1 MAQPHLAIADAD
13 RVHEYVFSPREL
25 KLIRGGSSLQKELN
39 QVTLRILAIEKGAD
53 KILTCNGGTV
63 LATFLDEDSVR
74 DFCRAAE
81 ILFLRETHVATV
93 TTAFTP
99 YTDDTFAED
108 RERLIFSKLE
118 YNKRSV
124 RRPAFQAAHPWF
136 AICGACGLYPAVEE
150 ERDDF
155 LCAACRKRRE
165 YSDRNDDAPPDLGAL
180 GELSNPEN
188 YLAVVYIDIDR
199 LGRFLG
205 NQIKTKEDC
214 ETWSTAIDEAVRQS
228 VGGACQ
234 SLQRDGDFAPYEVLL
249 AGGDDALVA
258 LPASFVFDFLAAFR
272 QRFQEHRRKHGL
284 PPYSIGLVIAHSHFP
299 IAEFVSLA
307 EDLLRSAKSVHDS
320 DSIHYAV
327 LTASLADRLSV
338 RGSQSADGLR
348 RTGNPYRLPRFLEL
362 TTQLREMKGME
373 APASKIRDLYR
384 ISHQP
389 QLHAEVEYAHL
400 LTRLEARHAA
410 ALRTSLGGD
419 LWCEEN
425 GLPFT
430 VAADLAEI
438 WDFIHV

>member
-1 MAQPHLAIADAD
+1 MAQPHLATADAD

-25 KLIRGGSSLQKELN
+25 KLIRGGSSLQRKLN
-39 QVTLRILAIEKGAD
+39 LALGDLASEGGAD

-63 LATFLDEDSVR
+63 LATFPDEGPAK

-81 ILFLRETHVATV
+81 LLFLKETHGATV
-93 TTAFTP
+93 TTALTP

-108 RERLIFSKLE
+108 RKRLIFSKLE

-150 ERDDF
+150 ESNGL

-165 YSDRNDDAPPDLGAL
+165 NSGRDADAPRDLGAL
-180 GELSNPEN
+180 GKLSNPEN
-188 YLAVVYIDIDR
+188 YLAIVYIDIDR

-205 NQIKTKEDC
+205 KQIKTKEDC

-234 SLQRDGDFAPYEVLL
+234 SLKPGGGFAPYEILL

-258 LPASFVFDFLAAFR
+258 LPASYVFDFLAAFR
-272 QRFQEHRRKHGL
+272 LRFQEYRRKRDL
-284 PPYSIGLVIAHSHFP
+284 PAYSIGLVIAHSHFP

-307 EDLLRSAKSVHDS
+307 EDLLRSAKSVHDT

-338 RGSQSADGLR
+338 RGNQSADGFR
-348 RTGNPYRLPRFLEL
+348 RTGNPYRLTRFLQL
-362 TTQLREMKGME
+362 STQLRELKRME

-400 LTRLEARHAA
+400 LTRLEERHAA
-410 ALRTSLGGD
+410 ALRISLGGS

-430 VAADLAEI
+430 VAADLAEL